1 MTRISEKK
9 VVLNSDNHIKLL
21 SDYQCCLKQLI
32 EKYPY
37 KTKLEFSELVN
48 FKKNKSISKHR
59 WYDYKQGY
67 AAELMKLIISKENI
81 NKDLYVLDPFT
92 GVGTTNLV
100 AQELGYKNIGIDVNP
115 IASLAARV
123 KTYFFSENEI
133 EDIETSIK
141 NFIPKKTYHIPDST
155 LLVKSFPLQVFSQLM
170 EVKGFYEQ
178 FENQKINEFFK
189 LAYISIIDECST
201 RIKDGNG
208 LKIAKNKKI
217 VNDVFELYLNKCKEM
232 IGDLKSNNYSTES
245 LIIDGSLLKEETYN
259 KIKDKNV
266 GLVVFSPPYANC
278 FDYCEVY
285 KLELWM
291 GDFVLNYKDFKK
303 YRDLAM
309 RSHVNSQFVHVFE
322 NNNNKV
328 DLIANLL
335 ACYNLWNKNI
345 PDMVRGYF
353 DDMENLLKKLHK
365 LMVNNS
371 KVYIIVANSGYKGIL
386 VPTDLLIVD
395 IAERTGFFV
404 KEIIQARKIR
414 SSSQQMDELNGNYE
428 NLMRE
433 SIIVLQRQ

>member
-9 VVLNSDNHIKLL
+9 IVLNSDNHVKLL
-21 SDYQCCLKQLI
+21 SDYQDCLKKLI

-67 AAELMKLIISKENI
+67 AAELMEIIISKENI

-123 KTYFFSENEI
+123 KTYFFSEKEI
-133 EDIETSIK
+133 EDIENLTK
-141 NFIPKKTYHIPDST
+141 NFIPQKSNHIPDST
-155 LLVKSFPLQVFSQLM
+155 LLVKSFPSQVFNQLM
-170 EVKGFYEQ
+170 EIKGFYEQ
-178 FENQKINEFFK
+178 LKNQKINDFFK

-208 LKIAKNKKI
+208 IKIAKNKKI
-217 VNDVFELYLNKCKEM
+217 VDDVFRLYLSKCEQM
-232 IGDLKSNNYSTES
+232 IGDLKSDNYSTES
-245 LIIDGSLLKEETYN
+245 QIIDGSLLKEETYN
-259 KIKDKNV
+259 KIKDKNI

-291 GDFVLNYKDFKK
+291 GDFVLDYKDFKK

-309 RSHVNSQFVHVFE
+309 RSHVNSKFVHVFE
-322 NNNNKV
+322 NDNDKV

-353 DDMENLLKKLHK
+353 DDMENLLKKMHK
-365 LMVNNS
+365 LMVGNS

-386 VPTDLLIVD
+386 VPTDLLIAD
-395 IAERTGFFV
+395 IAERTGYV
-404 KEIIQARKIR
+404 VNEIVQARKIR
-414 SSSQQMDELNGNYE
+414 SSSQQMNELNGNYE

-433 SIIVLQRQ
+433 SIVVLQRQ

>member
-9 VVLNSDNHIKLL
+9 IVLNSDNHVKLL
-21 SDYQCCLKQLI
+21 SDYQECLNKLI

-67 AAELMKLIISKENI
+67 AAELMEIIIKKENI
-81 NKDLYVLDPFT
+81 DKDLYVLDPFT

-100 AQELGYKNIGIDVNP
+100 AQKLGYKNIGIDVNP

-123 KTYFFSENEI
+123 KTYFFSEKEI
-133 EDIETSIK
+133 ENIENLRK
-141 NFIPKKTYHIPDST
+141 NFIPQKSNHTPDST
-155 LLVKSFPLQVFSQLM
+155 LLVKSFPPQVFNQLM
-170 EVKGFYEQ
+170 EIKGFYEQ
-178 FENQKINEFFK
+178 LKNQKVNDFFK

-208 LKIAKNKKI
+208 IKIAKNKKI
-217 VNDVFELYLNKCKEM
+217 VDDVFGLYLSKCKQM
-232 IGDLKSNNYSTES
+232 IGDLKSDNYSTES
-245 LIIDGSLLKEETYN
+245 QIIDGSLLKEETYK
-259 KIKDKNV
+259 KIKDKDI

-291 GDFVLNYKDFKK
+291 GDFVLDYKDFKK

-309 RSHVNSQFVHVFE
+309 RSHVNSKFVHLFE
-322 NNNNKV
+322 NHNDKV

-353 DDMENLLKKLHK
+353 DDMENLLKKMHK
-365 LMVNNS
+365 LMVGNS

-386 VPTDLLIVD
+386 VPTDLLIAD
-395 IAERTGFFV
+395 IAERTGYV
-404 KEIIQARKIR
+404 VDEIIQARKIR
-414 SSSQQMDELNGNYE
+414 SSSQQMNELNGNYE

-433 SIIVLQRQ
+433 SIVVLQRQ